1 MAFPKKTWKNRISD
15 EPSRRL
21 LTPTNGGDAYTVD
34 VTRAEGTIT
43 QEGDAFN
50 AANMNDL
57 ENRIEA
63 AIGGGTDLLAPTEAT
78 STASKPYS
86 VNEYVIYDNKYYRV
100 TAAISQGGSLV
111 PGTNIAED
119 PVGTALTRIIGVD
132 NTQNTN
138 ITNLRNQL
146 RSAGTSGT
154 NFYFDYKNGKYG
166 WNSSAG
172 RGADTFHPFSDWQ
185 GGTLYAVNGG
195 YAEVSGSHKG
205 STGASLSLAA
215 GEYLV
220 LLAFT
225 GYEEHAED
233 DIRTQLYDG
242 TDGGNY
248 SWNISLSGGTY
259 TNALGNSALYVKM
272 TTSGTLDVSVS
283 GGGGSLHYSSVNA
296 RAIKL

>member
-1 MAFPKKTWKNRISD
+1 MSFPKKTWKNRISD

-78 STASKPYS
+78 STTSKPYS

-100 TAAISQGGSLV
+100 TAAIPQGGSLV
-111 PGTNIAED
+111 PGTNITED
-119 PVGTALTRIIGVD
+119 PVGTALTRIIGVN

-138 ITNLRNQL
+138 ITNLGNQL
-146 RSAGTSGT
+146 RSAGASGT

-166 WNSSAG
+166 WNSSSA
-172 RGADTFHPFSDWQ
+172 RGADTFHPFKQAIPTPGFISITNE
-185 GGTLYAVNGG
+185 GETASFVVPETGSYYLYAIGASGSWSDHSNSIEIAISLESTRLLTASDSHYAPTHGEGYGLFTSNSAVVSLTQGQTLTMSIPDGG
-195 YAEVSGSHKG
+195 YNFLGARFIIVYSG
-205 STGASLSLAA
+205 
-215 GEYLV
+215 E
-220 LLAFT
+220 
-225 GYEEHAED
+225 
-233 DIRTQLYDG
+233 
-242 TDGGNY
+242 
-248 SWNISLSGGTY
+248 
-259 TNALGNSALYVKM
+259 
-272 TTSGTLDVSVS
+272 
-283 GGGGSLHYSSVNA
+283 
-296 RAIKL
+296 